1 MTLLPAATWRLI
13 KTPPAEGAWNM
24 AVDEA
29 ILEAIGREEVQ
40 PTLRLYAWKPACL
53 SLGYAQPFGDID
65 PDLIV
70 AQGWQVVRR
79 MTGGRAIL
87 HTDELTYSVIGP
99 QHEPRLT
106 GSVIESYQRLSKA
119 LLKALALLGLPVQ
132 ATPKAGEAAGHRN
145 TEPICFEVPSHYE
158 ITAAGKKLVGSAQ
171 ARKKAG
177 VLQHGTLPLHGDLTR
192 IAQALAFP
200 NEAQRQEA
208 AERLLTRATTVEKVI
223 ERVVPWEECASAFR
237 EAFKTALNLNFEVT
251 GLTPS
256 ESSRAD
262 ELVKEKY
269 AHPSWTERI

>member
-1 MTLLPAATWRLI
+1 MTSLPAATWRLI

-29 ILEAIGREEVQ
+29 ILEAIGRDEVK
-40 PTLRLYAWKPACL
+40 PTLRLYAWEPACL
-53 SLGYAQPFGDID
+53 SLGYAQPFRDVD
-65 PDLIV
+65 PTSL
-70 AQGWQVVRR
+70 ASHGWQVVRR

-87 HTDELTYSVIGP
+87 HTDELTYSAIGP
-99 QHEPRLT
+99 QHEPRLA
-106 GSVIESYQRLSKA
+106 GSVIESYQRLSQA
-119 LLKALALLGLPVQ
+119 LLEALALLGLPV
-132 ATPKAGEAAGHRN
+132 EASSKEGDASSHRN
-145 TEPICFEVPSHYE
+145 AEPICFEVPSHYE

-200 NEAQRQEA
+200 DEAQRQVA
-208 AERLLTRATTVEKVI
+208 AKRLLTRATTVEQVI
-223 ERVVPWEECASAFR
+223 ERVITWDESASAFS

-256 ESSRAD
+256 ESSRAH